1 MTKSIITTEVDF
13 KPPTVVQKLTPAQV
27 SLKTLNDAIALTDP
41 KMQMEIKY
49 VEERLHFL
57 LVRYGEAAIY
67 ALMRANL
74 QVTVQAGN

>member
-1 MTKSIITTEVDF
+1 MSDSPAQTTLLVE
-13 KPPTVVQKLTPAQV
+13 KITPAQL
-27 SLKTLNDAIALTDP
+27 SLKTLNDAIALTEP

-57 LVRYGEAAIY
+57 LSRYGEAAIY

-74 QVTVQAGN
+74 QVTVEAGN